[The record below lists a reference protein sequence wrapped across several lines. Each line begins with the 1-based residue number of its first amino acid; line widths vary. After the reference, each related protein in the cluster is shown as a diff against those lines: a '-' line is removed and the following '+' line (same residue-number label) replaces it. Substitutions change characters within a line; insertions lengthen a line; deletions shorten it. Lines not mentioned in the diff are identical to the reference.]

1 MTGRVTIQSLHQK
14 KHERQKISMITA
26 YDYPFAQIADEAG
39 VDAIIVGDSLAIVLQ
54 GHDTTLS
61 VTMDEMIYHTKMVSR
76 AVNRA
81 MVIADMPYLSYQV
94 SSEEAVRNA
103 GRFLKEAGSHAVKLE
118 GGSEVAREVEALTK
132 AGIPVMAH
140 IGLMPQAILRMG
152 GYKRQ
157 GRTEEAAK
165 RLVED
170 AKFLESAGAFSI
182 VLEAI
187 PAALAQQITDV
198 LTIPTIGI
206 GGGPHCDG
214 QVLVMHDVLGMFD
227 RFVPKFV
234 KKYANF
240 KGDAI
245 AAVRK
250 YREEVENGI
259 FPGSEHSFRAPGGG
273 SVCFCA

>member
-94 SSEEAVRNA
+94 SNEEAVRNA
-103 GRFLKEAGSHAVKLE
+103 GRFLKEAGAHAVKLE

-132 AGIPVMAH
+132 AEIPVMAH

-206 GGGPHCDG
+206 GGGPYCDG

-227 RFVPKFV
+227 RFVPKFI

-240 KGDAI
+240 KCDAI

-259 FPGSEHSFRAPGGG
+259 FPGSEHSF
-273 SVCFCA
+273 